1 MKKQIFYAFHMDS
14 NTCERYVEPMEG
26 YVDEPLQVAYVNTHD
41 EGDNKWVSVCLVAGM
56 SLFYKKT
63 RKELEEK
70 TKKDFWLIEKSRNNP
85 TMGKYIQEYKKLK
98 EEYKK
103 Q

>member
-1 MKKQIFYAFHMDS
+1 MGS
-14 NTCERYVEPMEG
+14 NTCER

-41 EGDNKWVSVCLVAGM
+41 EGGNKWVSVCLVAGM

-85 TMGKYIQEYKKLK
+85 TMEKYIQEYKKLK